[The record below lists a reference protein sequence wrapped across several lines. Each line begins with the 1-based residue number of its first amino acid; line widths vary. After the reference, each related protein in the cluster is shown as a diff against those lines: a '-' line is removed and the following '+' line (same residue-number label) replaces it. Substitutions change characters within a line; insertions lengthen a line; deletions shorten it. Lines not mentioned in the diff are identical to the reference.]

1 MTKCVFGYDYGELYC
16 IGAPD
21 ALRKAAQNEKSRRYK
36 AKQRKLR

>member
-1 MTKCVFGYDYGELYC
+1 MGKDHGNYQHGGYC